1 MPLQK
6 FQFRPGINREVTNYT
21 NEGGWHDGDK
31 IRFTKGFPEKIGGWV
46 KYSTRS
52 FLGDASA
59 MHPWRT
65 LIGERLL
72 GVGTGQKYY
81 IEEGQGLYDIT
92 PLRTTTSAGAV
103 TFAATSGSYN
113 ITVTNTLHGCA
124 INDFV
129 TFSGAVSLGGNIT
142 ADVLNQEYQVVG
154 IVDDNNFVIEARQA
168 NTPISNIT
176 VDGELDPTYVTADGS
191 DTGNG
196 GGAVVAAYQLNTAP
210 DVVVAGAGWG
220 AGTWGRNT
228 WGSASSVATITAT
241 LRHWSHDNF
250 GEDLIIN
257 PRDGDIYYWDRSAS
271 TIGSF
276 QRAVPLSTL
285 SGASDTPTVAKQILV
300 SDRDRHVI
308 AFGCDPI
315 TDPGVADPMLI
326 RFSDQENAADWTP
339 TPTNTAGDLRIDSG
353 SEIIAAVE
361 TRQQVLVFTDV
372 SLYAMQ
378 YLGPPFTFGINLIS
392 ENITLAGP
400 EAAVASDDQVFW
412 MGREEFYV
420 YSGSVQRIP
429 CMVRSYVFDNFN
441 VSQRA
446 KVVAGLNSAHS
457 EVWWFYP
464 SSTSVVNDRYVVY
477 NYAEN
482 LWYYGTLMRAGW
494 IDRGVYDTPIA
505 AGLDGY
511 LYSHETGFDDGST
524 TPASAINS
532 YIQSSPLDIGDGEQ
546 FSLVRRVF
554 PDVSFENS
562 SNDSS
567 YVDITINVR
576 NISGGNYLKSS
587 TASYYD
593 NNRQQV
599 DFRLRGRQMSFKLT
613 SDLTGTTWRLGSP
626 RIDIRPDGRR

>member
-1 MPLQK
+1 MPLTK

-46 KYSTRS
+46 KYSQRS
-52 FLGDASA
+52 YLGDVSA

-72 GVGTGQKYY
+72 ALGTGQKYY
-81 IEEGQGLYDIT
+81 IEEGQGINDVT
-92 PLRTTTSAGAV
+92 PLRETTAAGDV
-103 TFAATSGSYN
+103 TFAATDGSYE
-113 ITVTNTLHGCA
+113 ITVSDTLHGAA

-129 TFSGAVSLGGNIT
+129 TFTDAVSLGGNIT
-142 ADVLNQEYQVVG
+142 AGVLNQEYQVVG
-154 IVDDNNFVIEARQA
+154 IVNENSYVIEAREA

-176 VDGELDPTYVTADGS
+176 VDGQLDPTYVTANSS

-196 GGAVVAAYQLNTAP
+196 GSSVVGAYQLNTAP

-220 AGTWGRNT
+220 AGTWSRNS
-228 WGSASSVATITAT
+228 WGSAASVATVTAT
-241 LRHWSHDNF
+241 LRHWSQDNF

-257 PRDGDIYYWDRSAS
+257 PRDGNVYYWDRTAS
-271 TIGSF
+271 TIGNF

-315 TDPGVADPMLI
+315 TDPGVQDPMLI
-326 RFSDQENAADWTP
+326 RFSDQENIANWTP
-339 TPTNTAGDLRIDSG
+339 EATNTAGDLRIDSG

-361 TRQQVLVFTDV
+361 TRQQVLVYTDV

-378 YLGPPFTFGINLIS
+378 YLGTPFTFGINLIS
-392 ENITLAGP
+392 ENITLSGP
-400 EAAVASDDQVFW
+400 EALVASDDQVFW

-420 YSGSVQRIP
+420 YNGSVQRIP
-429 CMVRSYVFDNFN
+429 CTVRGYVFDDFN

-464 SSTSVVNDRYVVY
+464 SSTSPANDRYVIY
-477 NYAEN
+477 NYEEN
-482 LWYYGTLMRAGW
+482 LWYYGDLMRAGW
-494 IDRGVYDTPIA
+494 IDRGVYDTPIG

-524 TPASAINS
+524 TPATPIDS
-532 YIQSSPLDIGDGEQ
+532 YIQSAPLDIGDGEQ
-546 FSLVRRVF
+546 FSLIRRVF

-562 SNDSS
+562 SNDSP
-567 YVDITINVR
+567 YVDITLDVR
-576 NISGGNYLKSS
+576 NISGGNYLRSS

-593 NNRQQV
+593 NNREQI
-599 DFRLRGRQMSFKLT
+599 DFRLRGRQLSFKLT
-613 SDLTGTTWRLGSP
+613 SNLLGTTWRLGSP

>member
-1 MPLQK
+1 MPLTK

-46 KYSTRS
+46 KYSQRS
-52 FLGDASA
+52 YLGDVSA

-72 GVGTGQKYY
+72 ALGTGQKYY
-81 IEEGQGLYDIT
+81 IEEGQGINDVT
-92 PLRTTTSAGAV
+92 PLRETTAAGDV
-103 TFAATSGSYN
+103 TFAATDGSYE
-113 ITVTNTLHGCA
+113 ITVSDTLHGAA
-124 INDFV
+124 INDFMSF
-129 TFSGAVSLGGNIT
+129 TDAVSLGGNIT
-142 ADVLNQEYQVVG
+142 AGVLNQEYQVVG
-154 IVDDNNFVIEARQA
+154 IVDENNYVIEARQA

-176 VDGELDPTYVTADGS
+176 DDGQLNPTYVTANSS

-196 GGAVVAAYQLNTAP
+196 GSSVVGAYQLNTAP

-220 AGTWGRNT
+220 AGTWSRNA
-228 WGSASSVATITAT
+228 WGAPASVATVTAT
-241 LRHWSHDNF
+241 LRHWSQDNF

-257 PRDGDIYYWDRSAS
+257 PRDGNVYYWDRSSS
-271 TIGSF
+271 TIGNF

-308 AFGCDPI
+308 AFGCDPVA
-315 TDPGVADPMLI
+315 DPGVQDPMLI
-326 RFSDQENAADWTP
+326 RFSDQENIANWTP
-339 TPTNTAGDLRIDSG
+339 ESTNTAGDLRIDSG

-361 TRQQVLVFTDV
+361 TRQQVLVYTDV

-378 YLGPPFTFGINLIS
+378 YLGAPFTFGINLIS

-400 EAAVASDDQVFW
+400 EALVASDDQVFW

-420 YSGSVQRIP
+420 YNGSVQRIP
-429 CMVRSYVFDNFN
+429 CTVRGYVFDDFN

-464 SSTSVVNDRYVVY
+464 SSTSPANDRYVIY
-477 NYAEN
+477 NYVEN
-482 LWYYGTLMRAGW
+482 LWYYGNLMRAGW
-494 IDRGVYDTPIA
+494 IDRGVYDTPIG

-524 TPASAINS
+524 TPATPIDS

-546 FSLVRRVF
+546 FSLIRRVF

-562 SNDSS
+562 SNDSP
-567 YVDITINVR
+567 YVDITLDVR
-576 NISGGNYLKSS
+576 NISGGTYLRSS

-599 DFRLRGRQMSFKLT
+599 DFRLRGRQLSFKLT
-613 SDLTGTTWRLGSP
+613 SLLLGTTWRLGSP
-626 RIDIRPDGRR
+626 RIDIRSDGRR

>member
-1 MPLQK
+1 MPLTK

-46 KYSTRS
+46 KYSQRS
-52 FLGDASA
+52 YLGDVSA

-72 GVGTGQKYY
+72 GLGTGQKYY
-81 IEEGQGLYDIT
+81 IEEGQGINDVT
-92 PLRTTTSAGAV
+92 PLRETTAAGDV
-103 TFAATSGSYN
+103 TFSATDGSYE
-113 ITVTNTLHGCA
+113 ITVSDTLHGA
-124 INDFV
+124 SINDFV
-129 TFSGAVSLGGNIT
+129 TFSDAVSLGGNIT
-142 ADVLNQEYQVVG
+142 ANVLNQEYQVVG
-154 IVDDNNFVIEARQA
+154 IVDENNYVIEAREA

-176 VDGELDPTYVTADGS
+176 VDGELDPTYVTANSS
-191 DTGNG
+191 DTGDG
-196 GGAVVAAYQLNTAP
+196 GSAVVGAYQLNTAP
-210 DVVVAGAGWG
+210 DVVVAGSGWG
-220 AGTWGRNT
+220 AGTWSRNT
-228 WGSASSVATITAT
+228 WGSAASVTTVTAT

-257 PRDGDIYYWDRSAS
+257 PRDGDVYYWDRSAS
-271 TIGSF
+271 TIGDF

-315 TDPGVADPMLI
+315 TDPGVQDPMLI
-326 RFSDQENAADWTP
+326 RFSDQENIANWTP
-339 TPTNTAGDLRIDSG
+339 EATNTAGDLRIDSG
-353 SEIIAAVE
+353 SEIICATE

-400 EAAVASDDQVFW
+400 EAAVATDDQVFW

-420 YSGSVQRIP
+420 YNGSVQRIP
-429 CMVRSYVFDNFN
+429 CMVRGYVFDNFN

-446 KVVAGLNSAHS
+446 KVVAGMNSAHS

-464 SSTSVVNDRYVVY
+464 SSTSVVNDRYVIY

-524 TPASAINS
+524 TPATPIDS

-546 FSLVRRVF
+546 FSLIRRVF

-562 SNDSS
+562 SNDSP
-567 YVDITINVR
+567 YVDITMNVR
-576 NISGGNYLKSS
+576 NVSGGNYLKSS

-593 NNRQQV
+593 NDRQQV
-599 DFRLRGRQMSFKLT
+599 DFRLRGRQMSFKLS
-613 SDLTGTTWRLGSP
+613 SDLLGTTWRLGSP

>member
-1 MPLQK
+1 MPLTK

-46 KYSTRS
+46 KYSQRS
-52 FLGDASA
+52 YLGDVSA

-72 GVGTGQKYY
+72 ALGTGQKYY
-81 IEEGQGLYDIT
+81 IEEGQGINDVT
-92 PLRTTTSAGAV
+92 PLRETTAAGDV
-103 TFAATSGSYN
+103 TFAATDGSYE
-113 ITVTNTLHGCA
+113 ITVSDTLHGAA

-129 TFSGAVSLGGNIT
+129 TFTDAVSLGGNIT
-142 ADVLNQEYQVVG
+142 AGVLNQEYQVVG
-154 IVDDNNFVIEARQA
+154 IVNENSYVIEAREA
-168 NTPISNIT
+168 NTSISNIT
-176 VDGELDPTYVTADGS
+176 VDGQLDPTYVTANSS

-196 GGAVVAAYQLNTAP
+196 GSSVVGAYQLNTAP

-220 AGTWGRNT
+220 AGTWSRNS
-228 WGSASSVATITAT
+228 WGSAASVTTVTAT
-241 LRHWSHDNF
+241 LRHWSQDNF

-257 PRDGDIYYWDRSAS
+257 PRDGNVYYWDRTAS
-271 TIGSF
+271 TIGNF

-315 TDPGVADPMLI
+315 TDPGVQDPMLI
-326 RFSDQENAADWTP
+326 RFSDQENIANWTP
-339 TPTNTAGDLRIDSG
+339 EATNTAGDLRIDSG

-361 TRQQVLVFTDV
+361 TRQQVLVYTDV

-378 YLGPPFTFGINLIS
+378 YLGTPFTFGINLIS
-392 ENITLAGP
+392 ENITLSGP
-400 EAAVASDDQVFW
+400 EALVASDDQVFW

-420 YSGSVQRIP
+420 YNGSVQRIP
-429 CMVRSYVFDNFN
+429 CTVRGYVFDDFN

-464 SSTSVVNDRYVVY
+464 SSTSPANNRYVIY
-477 NYAEN
+477 NYEEN
-482 LWYYGTLMRAGW
+482 LWYYGDLMRAGW
-494 IDRGVYDTPIA
+494 IDRGVYDTPIG

-524 TPASAINS
+524 TPATPIDS

-546 FSLVRRVF
+546 FSLIRRVF

-562 SNDSS
+562 SNDSP
-567 YVDITINVR
+567 YVDITLDVR
-576 NISGGNYLKSS
+576 NISGGNYLRSS

-593 NNRQQV
+593 NNREQI
-599 DFRLRGRQMSFKLT
+599 DFRLRGRQLSFKLT
-613 SDLTGTTWRLGSP
+613 SHLLGTTWRLGSP

>member
-1 MPLQK
+1 MPLTK
-6 FQFRPGINREVTNYT
+6 LQFRPGINREITSYS
-21 NEGGWHDGDK
+21 NEGGWHDCDK
-31 IRFTKGFPEKIGGWV
+31 VRFTKGYPEKIGGWV
-46 KYSTRS
+46 KYSQRS
-52 FLGDASA
+52 YLGDASA

-65 LIGERLL
+65 LIGERLM
-72 GVGTGQKYY
+72 GIGTGQKYY

-92 PLRTTTSAGAV
+92 PLRETTAAGDV
-103 TFAATSGSYN
+103 TFSATDGSYE
-113 ITVTNTLHGCA
+113 ITVSDTLHGA
-124 INDFV
+124 AVNDFV
-129 TFSGAVSLGGNIT
+129 TFTDAVSLGGNIT
-142 ADVLNQEYQVVG
+142 AGVLNQEYQIVG
-154 IVDDNNFVIEARQA
+154 LINENSYVIEAREA
-168 NTPISNIT
+168 GTTIGNIT
-176 VDGELDPTYVTADGS
+176 VDGQLDPTYVTADSS

-196 GGAVVAAYQLNTAP
+196 GSSVVGAYQLNTAP

-228 WGSASSVATITAT
+228 WGSAASVTTVTAT

-257 PRDGDIYYWDRSAS
+257 PRDGDVYYWNRSAS

-285 SGASDTPTVAKQILV
+285 SGASDTPTLAKQILV

-326 RFSDQENAADWTP
+326 RFSDQENVANWTP
-339 TPTNTAGDLRIDSG
+339 TATNTAGDLRIDSG

-361 TRQQVLVFTDV
+361 TRQQVLVYTDV
-372 SLYAMQ
+372 SMYAMQ

-412 MGREEFYV
+412 MGREEFYM
-420 YSGSVQRIP
+420 YNGSVQRIP
-429 CMVRSYVFDNFN
+429 CMVRGYVFDNFN

-446 KVVAGLNSAHS
+446 KVVAGINSAHS

-464 SSTSVVNDRYVVY
+464 SATSVVNDRYVIY

-524 TPASAINS
+524 TPATPIAS

-546 FSLVRRVF
+546 FSLIRRVF

-562 SNDSS
+562 SNDSP
-567 YVDITINVR
+567 YVDITVNVR

-599 DFRLRGRQMSFKLT
+599 DFRLRGRQMSLKLT
-613 SDLTGTTWRLGSP
+613 SDLLGTTWRLGSP
-626 RIDIRPDGRR
+626 RIDVRPDGRR